1 MSLIQVNY
9 FERTLYELQFALLQ
23 CFIFVIYETCS
34 SSLKRLWRREICGTF
49 LPVIFSFSRILVTGK
64 IEMIRR
70 LRNNTFKFF
79 VTCAIISST
88 ILIINIYRFLQFFC
102 HCIGLVNHRNH
113 LYQVFL
119 QQQFICKNHQLIL
132 DYDFEETNIIF
143 LSQNDIKERLFCW
156 HCSDFKKTFKQLL
169 TVSWNI

>member
-1 MSLIQVNY
+1 MLHIRHLRN
-9 FERTLYELQFALLQ
+9 T
-23 CFIFVIYETCS
+23 FIFFKTALTTGNLWDLS
-34 SSLKRLWRREICGTF
+34 SSHLFFFTNSCYQQDWDEQREIT
-49 LPVIFSFSRILVTGK
+49 
-64 IEMIRR
+64 
-70 LRNNTFKFF
+70 LRNNTCKFF

-143 LSQNDIKERLFCW
+143 LSQNDIKERLLCW
-156 HCSDFKKTFKQLL
+156 HCSDFKKTFKQLF